1 VIVAGSRMARG
12 AVAALD
18 AIGRA
23 RLARD
28 RGIAARAHRL
38 HAACAEI
45 AHVHGL
51 ELDIRGEW
59 PSGPAVLVPNHVGYL
74 DAIAVAAS
82 LPCVPIA
89 KAEVAG
95 WPVIGTAACRLGAI
109 FVVRDSAWSR
119 VRALRSAL
127 AALQAGVPVLNF
139 PEGTTTDG
147 TRLQPFM
154 RGIFGLARLAG
165 VPVVP
170 VAIRC
175 PRELAWHGGA
185 RFVPHYVKFASTPAP
200 HLRLDVLPA
209 IDATGF
215 ASADE
220 LAELT
225 YLRLSRELGFSQP
238 RVLRFAS

>member
-1 VIVAGSRMARG
+1 MARG

-28 RGIAARAHRL
+28 RGIAARAQRL

-45 AHVHGL
+45 AQVHGL

-59 PSGPAVLVPNHVGYL
+59 PIGPAVIVPNHVGYL
-74 DAIAVAAS
+74 DAIAIAAA
-82 LPCVPIA
+82 LPCAPIA
-89 KAEVAG
+89 KAEVAT

-127 AALQAGVPVLNF
+127 AALHAGVPVLNF

-147 TRLQPFM
+147 TRLHVFQ
-154 RGIFGLARLAG
+154 RGIFGVARLAG

-170 VAIRC
+170 VAVRC
-175 PRELAWHGGA
+175 ARELAWHGNA
-185 RFVPHYVKFASTPAP
+185 PFVPHYLRFTRMPSPQ
-200 HLRLDVLPA
+200 LRLDVLAP
-209 IDATGF
+209 IDSTAF

-220 LAELT
+220 LAELA
-225 YLRLSRELGFSQP
+225 YYRLARELGLVGP